1 MNVHCSDG
9 GGADD
14 EAGSR
19 EDEGSGDLALGVPQV
34 VQKNSAG
41 PSGFPQAPQKTE
53 VIEVGSGGVIGRVA
67 RRACSLLK
75 ARSTT
80 VTATAIGGMITVRSS
95 AMPKTGIERLTGP
108 DTLVLKT
115 AWIP

>member
-1 MNVHCSDG
+1 MIVHCGDV

-14 EAGSR
+14 EAGSG
-19 EDEGSGDLALGVPQV
+19 EDEGSGDLALGVPHV

-41 PSGFPQAPQKTE
+41 PSGFPQTPQKTKG
-53 VIEVGSGGVIGRVA
+53 IEVGRGGVTGSAA

-80 VTATAIGGMITVRSS
+80 VMVTAMGGMITVRSS

-115 AWIP
+115 DWIP